1 MPTPAAAVELL
12 QRCQAKL
19 GASLTAFELVGQ
31 EGLALV
37 EKHVSATRRPLDDES
52 PWYVLI
58 EVSDAESEEHARAA
72 IEAVLM
78 ASFEDELISDAAL
91 SSSIS
96 QFNEMWALR
105 ENVSESQG
113 AEGPT
118 IKHDIA
124 IPISGLAKFI
134 EQAHRDIAT
143 RYPELRQV
151 VFGHLGDGNLHYNL
165 SPPAQ
170 SGNGGDKQDFA
181 ALEAPVNN
189 RTTWW

>member
-1 MPTPAAAVELL
+1 M
-12 QRCQAKL
+12 
-19 GASLTAFELVGQ
+19 
-31 EGLALV
+31 
-37 EKHVSATRRPLDDES
+37 
-52 PWYVLI
+52 LI

-181 ALEAPVNN
+181 ALEAPVNKLVHDLVVN
-189 RTTWW
+189 YGGLISAEHGLGVLRRDEAQGTSRR